1 MKLFPLGD
9 RVIIEVDPTESV
21 TSGGIILPENIRD
34 RMAQTR
40 GTVVALGEISNMG
53 LENWIEI
60 GEKVIINKF
69 QGIKHEI
76 DNVEYRILRA
86 DDVLAVERENG

>member
-1 MKLFPLGD
+1 MNLFPLGD
-9 RVIIEVDPTESV
+9 RVIIEVDEKEQKVGS
-21 TSGGIILPENIRD
+21 IILPDSVKD

-60 GEKVIINKF
+60 GEKVIVNKY

-76 DNVEYRILRA
+76 DDVEYRILRA